1 MRPLK
6 LARCVYHSVSLVS
19 INPHHPQAPHSSS
32 FVSLLHTLYLPK
44 FGFNFPAR
52 IFNAVDFPIPLVP
65 TRPRTSPG
73 RGMGRRCNLN
83 EFALYRWVVSF
94 SRLLGRLMIE
104 IASKGHFFQLNE
116 KKNEKKKGLKSRGV
130 SRPRPLPSHRY
141 RSRYTAVLKLQPSC
155 QWVSPLYTASLKK
168 ATHSNAFVNVL
179 YSTSTYPFLRRD
191 KTACTL
197 GDISWACS
205 DRGSLWQSWL
215 VCLDS
220 PYLGRKEPRGTQER
234 RNSIRTGFTDT
245 TWRAYPSQLWQ
256 SY

>member
-116 KKNEKKKGLKSRGV
+116 KKNEKKKGLKSRGGLEATPPTFTQIPQPIH
-130 SRPRPLPSHRY
+130 SCSEI
-141 RSRYTAVLKLQPSC
+141 TAVLS
-155 QWVSPLYTASLKK
+155 VGVTSI
-168 ATHSNAFVNVL
+168 HSF
-179 YSTSTYPFLRRD
+179 PEEGHPQQ
-191 KTACTL
+191 C
-197 GDISWACS
+197 
-205 DRGSLWQSWL
+205 
-215 VCLDS
+215 
-220 PYLGRKEPRGTQER
+220 
-234 RNSIRTGFTDT
+234 IR
-245 TWRAYPSQLWQ
+245 
-256 SY
+256 